1 MGWLV
6 NMEASRDYVYQKFSE
21 YYRDPSTVIPEPL
34 LPGQREFAYLL
45 FKERFM
51 VRHKRFD
58 GINSFR
64 SVLKETIPSD
74 VYHSCAY
81 YENPDFD
88 MDKKG
93 WLGADLVFDIDA
105 DHIPTNCDKI
115 HDEFRCV
122 KCGFSG
128 RGITPEACPAC
139 EATKFETKT
148 WPCELCIKSARNET
162 AKLIDMLD
170 NDFGF
175 SLDELHVFFSGH
187 RGYHVHVEDE
197 AVRSLDAMA
206 RKEIVDYVTGLGLA
220 VLDKEPSEK
229 RGKHAPKRFALHNF
243 GWNKRLKTGM
253 ENFLLT
259 ATKEDLKNAGL
270 RNAALLKNKD
280 TIIKRAINDGRWESI
295 NDVSIQTWLKLA
307 EYVRE
312 SQSSKIDTVV
322 TTDIHRLIRMNG
334 TLHGKTG
341 LKKVEFPAKDLEVF
355 DPFSGAVAFKKGE
368 EKVLV
373 SDAPEFKLG
382 GENLGPYKNETVEL
396 PVAAAVM
403 LICKGRA
410 KVAN

>member
-1 MGWLV
+1 
-6 NMEASRDYVYQKFSE
+6 MEASRDYVYQKFSE

-34 LPGQREFAYLL
+34 LLGQREFAYLM

-128 RGITPEACPAC
+128 RGITPETCPAC

-175 SLDELHVFFSGH
+175 SLNELHVFFSGH

-206 RKEIVDYVTGLGLA
+206 RKEIVDYIIGLGIKLFEKKSKKATADTKFRLA
-220 VLDKEPSEK
+220 
-229 RGKHAPKRFALHNF
+229 
-243 GWNKRLKTGM
+243 
-253 ENFLLT
+253 
-259 ATKEDLKNAGL
+259 
-270 RNAALLKNKD
+270 
-280 TIIKRAINDGRWESI
+280 
-295 NDVSIQTWLKLA
+295 
-307 EYVRE
+307 
-312 SQSSKIDTVV
+312 
-322 TTDIHRLIRMNG
+322 
-334 TLHGKTG
+334 
-341 LKKVEFPAKDLEVF
+341 
-355 DPFSGAVAFKKGE
+355 
-368 EKVLV
+368 
-373 SDAPEFKLG
+373 
-382 GENLGPYKNETVEL
+382 
-396 PVAAAVM
+396 
-403 LICKGRA
+403 
-410 KVAN
+410 

>member
-1 MGWLV
+1 
-6 NMEASRDYVYQKFSE
+6 MEASRDFVYSKFCE
-21 YYRDPSTVIPEPL
+21 YYRDPLTVIPAPISTS
-34 LPGQREFAYLL
+34 QREFAYLL

-51 VRHKRFD
+51 VRHKRFEE
-58 GINSFR
+58 IKTLR
-64 SVLKETIPSD
+64 LVLSETVPSD

-105 DHIPTNCDKI
+105 DHIPTTCDKI
-115 HDEFRCV
+115 HDEFTCV

-128 RGITPEACPAC
+128 KGLIPEVCPAC
-139 EATKFETKT
+139 EATKFEAKT
-148 WPCELCIKSARNET
+148 WPCELCIKSARDET
-162 AKLIDMLD
+162 AKLIDMLE

-206 RKEIVDYVTGLGLA
+206 RKEIVDYIIGLGIKLF
-220 VLDKEPSEK
+220 EK
-229 RGKHAPKRFALHNF
+229 KPKKTTTHTKFRLHDF
-243 GWNKRLKTGM
+243 GWNRRLKTGM
-253 ENFLLT
+253 KAFLSN
-259 ATKEDLKNAGL
+259 ATRDDFVKIGF
-270 RNAALLKNKD
+270 KD
-280 TIIKRAINDGRWESI
+280 QKKLDIIVAKKDVLIDRCLDEGYWDGFFGVG
-295 NDVSIQTWLKLA
+295 DGTWMRMA
-307 EYVRE
+307 EYIRIQ
-312 SQSSKIDTVV
+312 QSANIDTVV

-341 LKKVEFPAKDLEVF
+341 LKKVEFPAKNLQDF
-355 DPFSGAVAFKKGE
+355 DPFTGAVAFKKGE
-368 EKVLV
+368 VKVLV

-382 GENLGPYKNETVEL
+382 GETLGPYKNQTVEL
-396 PVAAAVM
+396 PTAAAVM